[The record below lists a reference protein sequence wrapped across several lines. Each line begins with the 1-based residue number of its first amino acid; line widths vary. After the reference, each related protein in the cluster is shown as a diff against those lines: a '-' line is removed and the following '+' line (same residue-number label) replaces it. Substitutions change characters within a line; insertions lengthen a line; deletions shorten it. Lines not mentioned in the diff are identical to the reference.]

1 MNLLPDW
8 VICLTDS
15 FWTVFISS
23 NLVGTFHKKGMRN
36 YFAHDFSS
44 KNIREFSISIS
55 EKPEDDTASKI
66 FFQVFVNFQGL
77 LNKKFFQPNF
87 QYYHCCCLIN
97 LLTPKHFSWRL
108 LKQVSPSTIKI
119 LSANQIPTAHF
130 FFRKIILQ
138 KNS

>member
-1 MNLLPDW
+1 
-8 VICLTDS
+8 
-15 FWTVFISS
+15 
-23 NLVGTFHKKGMRN
+23 MRN

-97 LLTPKHFSWRL
+97 LLTPKHFS
-108 LKQVSPSTIKI
+108 
-119 LSANQIPTAHF
+119 
-130 FFRKIILQ
+130 
-138 KNS
+138 